1 MRTPPDIDTFRK
13 TARDWLVHNVP
24 ATPAPCDG
32 PEARAY
38 VLSWQKKLN
47 TGGWAGLTWP
57 RAYGGRALSVAEQI
71 VWYEEYAAAGAP
83 STHDASF
90 VGLNHAGPT
99 IIACG
104 TEAQKARYL
113 PPILAGETLWSQ
125 GFSEPEAGSD
135 LAGLRTAGV
144 VDGEHLVVN
153 GQKIWSSYADISD
166 YQELLVRTGHGDQ
179 KHKGLTWIICPMT
192 LPGIVIRPIRAISGP
207 RKFCEISFTD
217 VAISLE
223 NIVGGLDRGWQT
235 AMSTFAFERGTA
247 ALGMQIDLLRKVQDL
262 LRDCPPQR
270 AALRAELAGLVS
282 EAMAMRALSYR
293 VALESEQQMPGA
305 DASMVRVFFAELSQ
319 KIHAAGVRLYGLAD
333 PRVLADRGWGYHY
346 FDAFSETIA
355 GGTSEIQRDLIAER
369 KLNLP
374 RGGSR

>member
-1 MRTPPDIDTFRK
+1 MQTRPDIDTFR
-13 TARDWLVHNVP
+13 TSARDWLARNVP
-24 ATPAPCDG
+24 VTPAPCDG
-32 PEARAY
+32 PEARAF
-38 VLSWQKKLN
+38 VLAWQKKLSA
-47 TGGWAGLTWP
+47 GGWTGLTWP
-57 RAYGGRALSVAEQI
+57 RAYGGRALSIAEQI

-104 TEAQKARYL
+104 TDAQKARYL
-113 PPILAGETLWSQ
+113 PPILAGEALWSQ

-135 LAGLRTAGV
+135 LANLRTAGV

-153 GQKIWSSYADISD
+153 GRKIWSSYADISD
-166 YQELLVRTGHGDQ
+166 YQELLVRTGRGDQ

-207 RKFCEISFTD
+207 RKFCEISFND
-217 VAISLE
+217 VAIPLE

-247 ALGMQIDLLRKVQDL
+247 ALGMQIDLLRKVREL

-319 KIHAAGVRLYGLAD
+319 KIYAAAIRLYGLAD